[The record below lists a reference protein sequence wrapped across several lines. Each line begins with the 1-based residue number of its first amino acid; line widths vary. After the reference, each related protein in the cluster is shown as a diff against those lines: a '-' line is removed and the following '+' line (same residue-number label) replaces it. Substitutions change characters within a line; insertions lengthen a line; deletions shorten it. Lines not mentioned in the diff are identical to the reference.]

1 MREIQPHSKLELE
14 ADILELLCLWSK
26 KNVQMTETNICNHF
40 GIAKKTLTASLKQ
53 MLEKGYIEPYQKN
66 EEIQLTPYGIS
77 EGNEYLYRH
86 HSISQFLQFIG
97 VEEKIADQDACRAEH
112 IFTDET
118 IQALCTF
125 VNSDNKHYERRIRNS
140 ELTDRYEP
148 GTYEFMMQVY
158 SMEQARPRKL
168 KEENS
173 HYTGNIFL
181 EITDEEGWFELE
193 YENEPFGKKLWYKNT
208 FDITGEEWTQAKRG
222 KKGERIPANA
232 FEFIIKA
239 NEVIVEGHLLV
250 AFTEENETPN
260 MWNSCQLEVEIW

>member
-1 MREIQPHSKLELE
+1 MEKTKPHSKLELE
-14 ADILELLCLWSK
+14 ADILELLCLWNK
-26 KNVQMTETNICNHF
+26 KNIKTTETNICNHF
-40 GIAKKTLTASLKQ
+40 EIGKKTLTASLKQ
-53 MLEKGYIEPYQKN
+53 MLEKGYIEPHQKN

-97 VEEKIADQDACRAEH
+97 VSEKTADQDACRAEH

-118 IQALCTF
+118 VQALCTF

-148 GTYEFMMQVY
+148 GIYEFMMQIY
-158 SMEQARPRKL
+158 SMEQCRPRKF
-168 KEENS
+168 KEENFL
-173 HYTGNIFL
+173 YTGNIFL
-181 EITDEEGWFELE
+181 EITKEGWFELE
-193 YENEPFGKKLWYKNT
+193 YQKEASSKKLWYKNT
-208 FDITGEEWTQAKRG
+208 IDASENEWIQAKKG

-239 NEVIVEGHLLV
+239 NEVLIEGHLLI
-250 AFTEENETPN
+250 AFTNEDEMPN